1 MERCLACEADSVGA
15 AEHCLACAFA
25 QPTARQLRGRRRE
38 APKEL
43 SLAAGLKTAKGFQG
57 RISAAKLRFKI
68 A

>member
-38 APKEL
+38 ALKEL
-43 SLAAGLKTAKGFQG
+43 SLAAGLKNRE
-57 RISAAKLRFKI
+57 RIPGPDFSGEAAI
-68 A
+68 